1 MLEQRLARAE
11 AMLDIIALEACY
23 ARAWDCGDGN
33 AWADVFTGDGVFEI
47 AAVGDRPALKVEG
60 KDQLSTFCLDFT
72 SKFTGVHVPGLPLLE
87 IDGDEAT
94 GHLHFQFVAIGRLGT
109 NHTMSRTACGQYDV
123 RYRRTETGWRMLH
136 RLEKAFSS
144 ARSEFFDF

>member
-1 MLEQRLARAE
+1 MLEARLARAE
-11 AMLDIIALEACY
+11 AMLDIIALEARY
-23 ARAWDCGDGN
+23 ARAWDSGDGK
-33 AWADVFTGDGVFEI
+33 AWSDVFTADGVFEI
-47 AAVGDRPALKVEG
+47 AAVGDRPPLKVEG
-60 KDQLSTFCLDFT
+60 RDQLSAFCTDFT
-72 SKFTGVHVPGLPLLE
+72 SKFSGVHVPGLPLLE

-94 GHLHFQFVAIGRLGT
+94 GHLHFQFVAIGRIAA

-123 RYRRTETGWRMLH
+123 RYRRSEEGWRMVH

>member
-1 MLEQRLARAE
+1 MLEARLARAE
-11 AMLDIIALEACY
+11 AMLDVIALEARY
-23 ARAWDCGDGN
+23 ARAWDSGDGK
-33 AWADVFTGDGVFEI
+33 AWADVFTADGVFEI

-60 KDQLSTFCLDFT
+60 SEQLSAFCLDFT
-72 SKFTGVHVPGLPLLE
+72 SKFSGVHVPGLPWLE
-87 IDGDEAT
+87 VDGDEAA
-94 GHLHFQFVAIGRLGT
+94 GHLHFQFVAIGRLAP

-123 RYRRTETGWRMLH
+123 RYRRTEEGWRMVY